1 MLAATKMSAH
11 GELAQCTG
19 SLPSRDPHSVGV
31 GSMLAWKV
39 AQTPRQV
46 ESELQKFGPFYYLWG
61 RRFHLL
67 SSWSFLIYI
76 Q

>member
-46 ESELQKFGPFYYLWG
+46 ESELQKFGPFY
-61 RRFHLL
+61 
-67 SSWSFLIYI
+67 
-76 Q
+76 